1 MWLQLLTS
9 NWHIPKSWECNFS
22 FPFLFPKFGN
32 GLSYSCSC
40 SQSSISYSRS
50 PLAPGGTIEQLRDA
64 IVHNLMDMET
74 LADAMTVKKN
84 WDRPQYAI
92 LKEMCLDL
100 KRMHYSFRVNR
111 SWSPKNKNLISFC
124 SGTRPLA
131 SSGQCPRWKTAPSS
145 LPRGATGGTSP
156 TPRRSLRRRQGRKTK
171 TTRRRGHDWSGCSTL
186 TFVFAV
192 ICVYP

>member
-1 MWLQLLTS
+1 MQFFFP
-9 NWHIPKSWECNFS
+9 IPV
-22 FPFLFPKFGN
+22 PKIGN
-32 GLSYSCSC
+32 GLSYSCSR

-50 PLAPGGTIEQLRDA
+50 PLAPGDTIEQPRDA

-111 SWSPKNKNLISFC
+111 SWSPKKQESDISLFRDQTTGKFRPM
-124 SGTRPLA
+124 SKVEDGT
-131 SSGQCPRWKTAPSS
+131 KF
-145 LPRGATGGTSP
+145 P
-156 TPRRSLRRRQGRKTK
+156 TERSNRRDFPDTK
-171 TTRRRGHDWSGCSTL
+171 EEFEEKAGEEDQDN
-186 TFVFAV
+186 
-192 ICVYP
+192 